1 MLVTGS
7 NTGVGYAL
15 VKLLAQQGHRV
26 YLSGRNEE
34 SVREAVEKLRGLD
47 VKPVLLDV
55 TKDESVRTAREVI
68 ENAEGRL
75 DVLVNNAGKQGGEI
89 QILDDLNVFKAIYP
103 GFCKPSELSIDF
115 ITKALQV
122 NYLGVIR
129 VTTAFLP
136 LIRQSTHRGI
146 ILNVSSGAGSHHYQS
161 NYPQRYPC
169 VSAAYYGSKAALN
182 AYTISLAK
190 ELEVRGSGVRVHSV
204 TPGMTVTRM
213 TEEYGFPARRP
224 PVEGAEVILP
234 WATLDKEDDRT
245 GMFVGY
251 NNDEG
256 RIDEGIPW

>member
-34 SVREAVEKLRGLD
+34 SVRQAVEKLCSERSGLD
-47 VKPVLLDV
+47 VKPLLLDV
-55 TKDESVRTAREVI
+55 TKDESVRTARDTI

-75 DVLVNNAGKQGGEI
+75 DVLVNNA
-89 QILDDLNVFKAIYP
+89 AIYP
-103 GFCKPSELSIDF
+103 GFCKPSELPVDF
-115 ITKALQV
+115 ISKALEV
-122 NYLGVIR
+122 NYLGAIR
-129 VTTAFLP
+129 VTTAFVP
-136 LIRQSTHRGI
+136 LIKRSIHRGI

-190 ELEVRGSGVRVHSV
+190 ELKETRNQGSFGD
-204 TPGMTVTRM
+204 TWDDG
-213 TEEYGFPARRP
+213 
-224 PVEGAEVILP
+224 
-234 WATLDKEDDRT
+234 DKDDRHA
-245 GMFVGY
+245 
-251 NNDEG
+251 
-256 RIDEGIPW
+256 RISCEETCHRGC

>member
-34 SVREAVEKLRGLD
+34 SVREAVEKLREERSGLD

-55 TKDESVRTAREVI
+55 TKDESVRTARDLI

-75 DVLVNNAGKQGGEI
+75 DVLVNNA
-89 QILDDLNVFKAIYP
+89 AIYP

-115 ITKALQV
+115 ITKAFQV

-136 LIRQSTHRGI
+136 LIRKSTHRGI

-224 PVEGAEVILP
+224 AVEGAEVIVP
-234 WATLDKEDDRT
+234 WATMDKEDDRT